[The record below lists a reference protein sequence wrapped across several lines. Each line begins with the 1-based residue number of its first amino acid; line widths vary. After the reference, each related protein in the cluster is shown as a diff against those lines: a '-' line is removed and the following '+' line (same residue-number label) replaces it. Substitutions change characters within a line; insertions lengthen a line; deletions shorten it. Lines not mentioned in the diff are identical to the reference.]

1 MEKVL
6 ISWVAN
12 NTDFHYN
19 SNEVHLEKSPN
30 FNLHKELWADYDKH
44 LLLSSADKLDD
55 KLTNLTLCLKENFP
69 EHQVNPTCLN
79 VKDPI
84 NHDEIRRAVEPLL
97 LDYQDDEI
105 HIFVSPGTPAMQ
117 TVWLLCHWG
126 LNLQT
131 KLFQVRPAEKSVSGK
146 VERVWIEIETSPFT
160 SSFAVREQQIPSKKI
175 FMGEHLKPTFS
186 IAQFV
191 AETDATVLLSGEIGT
206 GKSVLAN
213 FIHQNSPQANAPFHT
228 FNPLAFNNLES
239 MEIALF
245 GCAKDFNP
253 QFPKKK
259 DGLIKQTKNG
269 ILYLK
274 NIDSLSFSTQEK
286 LLRLITEK
294 RYEPLGAEFTEK
306 SSTRFI
312 FSSAKNLIEA
322 CQNGIFRW
330 DLYYQICI
338 VELQVP
344 PLRDRSAA
352 EIEAMIQFFG
362 KQFAKKYRRK
372 QSLKFS
378 KEALNA
384 LKNAPYWGNVQE
396 LENIVERCHLFCLSD
411 VQLSDLPQHL
421 QQTQSNRFNLQ
432 EIEKAVII
440 KALQHFKGNKTD
452 VCEAIGYKS
461 RKTLYDKIQEY
472 GLDNLQ

>member
-1 MEKVL
+1 MEKIL
-6 ISWVAN
+6 ISWVAT
-12 NTDFHYN
+12 NTDYHYN
-19 SNEVHLEKSPN
+19 STKVNVEKSPN
-30 FNLHKELWADYDKH
+30 FNLHQQLWADYDKH
-44 LLLSSADKLDD
+44 LLLSSAEKPDE

-84 NHDEIRRAVEPLL
+84 NHNEIRQAVEPLL

-105 HIFVSPGTPAMQ
+105 HIFISPGTPAMQ

-131 KLFQVRPAEKSVSGK
+131 KLFQVRPPEKSASGK
-146 VERVWIEIETSPFT
+146 AERVWIEIESSPFT
-160 SSFAVREQQIPSKKI
+160 SSFAVREQPIPSKSLFKA
-175 FMGEHLKPTFS
+175 ESLKPIFS
-186 IAQFV
+186 TAQFV
-191 AETDATVLLSGEIGT
+191 AETPANVLISGEIGT
-206 GKSVLAN
+206 GKSVLAH
-213 FIHQNSPQANAPFHT
+213 FIHENSPQANAPFQT
-228 FNPLAFNNLES
+228 FNPLAFNNAET
-239 MEIALF
+239 MEVALF
-245 GCAKDFNP
+245 GCVKDFSP
-253 QFPKKK
+253 QFQKKK
-259 DGLIKQTKNG
+259 DGLIKQSKNG
-269 ILYLK
+269 ILFFK
-274 NIDSLSFSTQEK
+274 NIDALPFSIQEK
-286 LLRLITEK
+286 LLRLIQEK
-294 RYEPLGAEFTEK
+294 HYYPLGAESAEK
-306 SSTRFI
+306 SSTRFM
-312 FSSAKNLIEA
+312 FSSTKNLIEA

-362 KQFAKKYRRK
+362 KEFAKKYRRK